1 MKKTTINAILLS
13 IITLMSVSI
22 CFLIFC
28 IVTRPRYV
36 TVNEQETAATITE
49 VTDLSEAPPQQSE
62 PPVSDNNTQ
71 TPVEE
76 PPADNTMH
84 GKTST
89 RVTIRARHQRMRKC
103 WVLSMRELPLIS
115 LRYRTTAGP
124 KSSMKALRLIS
135 LQIS

>member
-62 PPVSDNNTQ
+62 PPSLTTIPRRLLRSRPLTTQ
-71 TPVEE
+71 CTV
-76 PPADNTMH
+76 
-84 GKTST
+84 
-89 RVTIRARHQRMRKC
+89 R
-103 WVLSMRELPLIS
+103 LP
-115 LRYRTTAGP
+115 
-124 KSSMKALRLIS
+124 
-135 LQIS
+135 QE